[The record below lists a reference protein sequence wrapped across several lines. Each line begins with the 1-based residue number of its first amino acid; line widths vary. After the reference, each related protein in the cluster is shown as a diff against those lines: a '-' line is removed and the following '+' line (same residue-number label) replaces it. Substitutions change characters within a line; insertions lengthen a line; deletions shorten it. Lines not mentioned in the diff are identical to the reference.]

1 MSFTLKIE
9 PEWNIIKKIKEF
21 INTEPRIV
29 AQGEDFREAT
39 LLTAIELVE
48 NGLKYSEGEPPQSV
62 TFSFEIIGEIVT
74 IEVHNSTTDPTHKAA
89 LAETLEKIKRSN
101 PFDMYVERLEQI
113 RDNPDG
119 HSRMGLVRI
128 AYEGEFELDADMSD
142 SEIIQLKARR
152 SLLPDA

>member
-21 INTEPRIV
+21 INSEPRIIS
-29 AQGEDFREAT
+29 QGEDFREAT

-48 NGLKYSEGEPPQSV
+48 NGLKYSDGEPPQSV
-62 TFSFEIIGEIVT
+62 TFSFEIQDGVVQ
-74 IEVHNSTTDPTHKAA
+74 IEVHNSTTDQAHRAA
-89 LAETLEKIKRSN
+89 LAETLNKLKDSN
-101 PFDMYVERLEQI
+101 PFDLYVERLERI

-128 AYEGEFELDADMSD
+128 AYEGEYELTCEAGGEDVVR
-142 SEIIQLKARR
+142 IVARR
-152 SLLPDA
+152 PLA

>member
-21 INTEPRIV
+21 INAEPAIV
-29 AQGEDFREAT
+29 DRGEDFREAT

-62 TFSFEIIGEIVT
+62 TFQFEIIDDVVT
-74 IEVHNSTTDPTHKAA
+74 IEVQNSTTNAEHKTA
-89 LAETLEKIKRSN
+89 LAETLSKIKTAN
-101 PFDMYVERLEQI
+101 PFDLYVERLEQI

-128 AYEGEFELDADMSD
+128 AYEGEYSLESGHSNSD
-142 SEIIQLKARR
+142 VIRIIARR
-152 SLLPDA
+152 PLNAAG

>member
-21 INTEPRIV
+21 INSEPRIIS
-29 AQGEDFREAT
+29 QGEDFREAT

-48 NGLKYSEGEPPQSV
+48 NGLKYSDGEPPQSV
-62 TFSFEIIGEIVT
+62 TFSFEIQDGVVQ
-74 IEVHNSTTDPTHKAA
+74 IEVHNSTTDQAHRAA
-89 LAETLEKIKRSN
+89 LAETLNKLKDSN
-101 PFDMYVERLEQI
+101 PFDLYVERLERI

-128 AYEGEFELDADMSD
+128 AYEGEYELTCETAGEDVVR
-142 SEIIQLKARR
+142 IVARR
-152 SLLPDA
+152 PLA

>member
-21 INTEPRIV
+21 INSEPRIL
-29 AQGEDFREAT
+29 AQGEDYREAT

-62 TFSFEIIGEIVT
+62 TFQFEIIDDVVT
-74 IEVHNSTTDPTHKAA
+74 IEVHNSTTNPEHKAA
-89 LAETLEKIKRSN
+89 LAETLDKIKASN
-101 PFDMYVERLEQI
+101 PFDLYVERLERI

-128 AYEGEFELDADMSD
+128 AYEGEFELECVPSD
-142 SEIIQLKARR
+142 SDIIQIKARR
-152 SLLPDA
+152 PLAASE

>member
-21 INTEPRIV
+21 INSDPQIR
-29 AQGEDFREAT
+29 AQGDDFREAT

-48 NGLKYSEGEPPQSV
+48 NGLKYSEGEPPAPI
-62 TFSFEIIGEIVT
+62 TFNFDVIDNAVT
-74 IEVHNSTTDPTHKAA
+74 IEVRNSTTNEKHKRA
-89 LAETLEKIKRSN
+89 LSDTLKKITTGN
-101 PFDMYVERLEQI
+101 PFDLYVERLEQI

-128 AYEGEFELDADMSD
+128 AYEGEFQLD
-142 SEIIQLKARR
+142 SELTDSDRIVIRARR
-152 SLLPDA
+152 SLVPAG